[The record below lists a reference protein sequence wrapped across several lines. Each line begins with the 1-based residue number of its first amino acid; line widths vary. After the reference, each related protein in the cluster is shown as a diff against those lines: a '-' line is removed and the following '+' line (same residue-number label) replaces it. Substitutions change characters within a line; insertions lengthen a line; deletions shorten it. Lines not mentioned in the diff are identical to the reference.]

1 MTLIEKAI
9 KNVTEAVDH
18 AIHPQQGHE
27 APTNGASGASG
38 PKLNPREGQ
47 VEPLLFELSSPG
59 RIGVSLPDDDV
70 PSAPLPDAA
79 LLREHLD
86 LPELSEVDVMRHF
99 VRLSQANYSIDSG
112 FYPLGSCTMKYNP
125 KVHEDVAILP
135 GFAAINPN
143 QPPETVQGA
152 LEVMYG
158 LQDYLAA
165 ITGMDAVT
173 LQPAAGAHGEFTGIL
188 VIRAYHLD
196 RGDTTRDTILVPDS
210 AHGTNPATT
219 TSAGF
224 KMIQLKSD
232 AQGNVDLEQ
241 LSANLNERTA
251 GIMLTVPST
260 LGLFEPNI
268 LEISERVHRAGGQVY
283 GDGANLNALVGHI
296 RPGDLGIDVMHINLH
311 KTFTTPHGGG
321 GPGAGAVAL
330 KAHLAPFRPGP
341 VVDKQ
346 DGEHGPFY
354 LPIMPEKSIGR
365 VKAFMGNFGMFDRA
379 YTYIRH
385 LGLRGLKRVS
395 ENAILNA
402 NYIRGQ
408 LAGTYWLPY
417 DRVNMHEVVLSS
429 KNLKRDYGIKTL
441 DVAKRLID
449 YGFHPPTVY
458 FPLIV
463 EEALMIEPTETESK
477 ETLDEFIAA
486 MKAIAEEARTAPDVL
501 NHAPHTSKYGRLDEV
516 QAARE
521 PNLRWR
527 AK

>member
-1 MTLIEKAI
+1 MSVIDKM
-9 KNVTEAVDH
+9 
-18 AIHPQQGHE
+18 GHMV
-27 APTNGASGASG
+27 ADATSNLLSTNGSGTTA
-38 PKLNPREGQ
+38 PADPRAHA
-47 VEPLLFELSSPG
+47 VEPLIFELSSPG
-59 RIGVSLPDDDV
+59 RVGASLPDDDV
-70 PSAPLPDAA
+70 PAASLPDAR
-79 LLREHLD
+79 LLREQLD
-86 LPELSEVDVMRHF
+86 LPELSEIDVIRHF
-99 VRLSQANYSIDSG
+99 VRLSQMNYSIDTG

-125 KVHEDVAILP
+125 KVHEDVAMLP

-158 LQDYLAA
+158 LQDYLIA
-165 ITGMDAVT
+165 ITGMDAVS

-188 VIRAYHLD
+188 IFRAYQRSL
-196 RGDTTRDTILVPDS
+196 GQTQRDTILVPDS

-224 KMIQLKSD
+224 RMVTLKSD
-232 AQGNVDLEQ
+232 ADGNVDLET
-241 LSANLNERTA
+241 LSANLNDRVV
-251 GIMLTVPST
+251 GMMLTVPNT

-268 LEISERVHRAGGQVY
+268 LEISERVHRAGGQMY

-296 RPGDLGIDVMHINLH
+296 RPGDLGFDVMHLNLH

-321 GPGAGAVAL
+321 GPGSGPVAV
-330 KAHLAPFRPGP
+330 KAHLAAFRPGP
-341 VVDKQ
+341 VV
-346 DGEHGPFY
+346 GRFEENGTVVYRPV
-354 LPIMPEKSIGR
+354 MPEQSIGR
-365 VKAFMGNFGMFDRA
+365 VKAFLGNFGMFDRA

-385 LGLRGLKRVS
+385 LGLRGLRRVS

-402 NYIRGQ
+402 NYIRGR

-417 DRVNMHEVVLSS
+417 DRVNMHEVILSS
-429 KNLKRDYGIKTL
+429 RNLKQAYGIKTM

-463 EEALMIEPTETESK
+463 DEALMIEPTETESK
-477 ETLDEFIAA
+477 ETLDAFCDVMETIAR
-486 MKAIAEEARTAPDVL
+486 EAREAPEVL
-501 NHAPHTSKYGRLDEV
+501 HEAPHTTKHGRLDEV
-516 QAARE
+516 AAARE

-527 AK
+527 PTQS

>member
-1 MTLIEKAI
+1 MDVLNKVI
-9 KNVTEAVDH
+9 KNVGEAVDH
-18 AIHPQQGHE
+18 LGTHP
-27 APTNGASGASG
+27 G
-38 PKLNPREGQ
+38 PAVNPRAGA

-59 RIGVSLPDDDV
+59 RLGVSLPEDDV
-70 PSAPLPDAA
+70 PAAPLPDAG
-79 LLREHLD
+79 LLRERLD

-99 VRLSQANYSIDSG
+99 VRLSQMNYSIDSG

-125 KVHEDVAILP
+125 KVHEDVAALP

-143 QPPETVQGA
+143 QAPETVQGA

-158 LQDYLAA
+158 LQDYLMA
-165 ITGMDAVT
+165 ITGMDSIT

-188 VIRAYHLD
+188 IIRAYLQSI
-196 RGDTTRDTILVPDS
+196 GQGARDTILVPDS

-224 KMIQLKSD
+224 KMITLKSD
-232 AQGNVDLEQ
+232 AQGDVDLEA
-241 LSANLNERTA
+241 LSANLSDKTV
-251 GIMLTVPST
+251 GMMLTVPNT

-268 LEISERVHRAGGQVY
+268 REISERVHRAGGQMY

-321 GPGAGAVAL
+321 GPGAGPVAM

-341 VVDKQ
+341 VVARYEE
-346 DGEHGPFY
+346 DGQVVYRPF
-354 LPIMPEKSIGR
+354 MPEQSLGR
-365 VKAFMGNFGMFDRA
+365 VKAFMGNFGMFNRA

-385 LGLRGLKRVS
+385 LGLPGLKRVS

-417 DRVNMHEVVLSS
+417 DRINMHEVILSS
-429 KNLKRDYGIKTL
+429 KNLKREHGIKTL

-477 ETLDEFIAA
+477 QTLDEFCAA
-486 MKAIAEEARTAPDVL
+486 MKAIAAEAATNPDLL
-501 NHAPHTSKYGRLDEV
+501 NHAPHTSTFGRLDEV
-516 QAARE
+516 TAARE

-527 AK
+527 PESRS

>member
-1 MTLIEKAI
+1 MSVIDKVVNAI
-9 KNVTEAVDH
+9 
-18 AIHPQQGHE
+18 G
-27 APTNGASGASG
+27 NGAGQGDAATPNAHG
-38 PKLNPREGQ
+38 WTPGQTNPRPEQ
-47 VEPLLFELSSPG
+47 VEPLLFELSSTG
-59 RIGVSLPDDDV
+59 RKGYSLPDDDV
-70 PSAPLPDAA
+70 PAAPLPDAT

-86 LPELSEVDVMRHF
+86 LPELSEIDVMRHF
-99 VRLSQANYSIDSG
+99 VRLSQLNYSIDSG

-125 KVHEDVAILP
+125 KVHEDVAALP
-135 GFAAINPN
+135 GFANINPN
-143 QPPETVQGA
+143 QPAETVQGA

-158 LQDYLAA
+158 LQEALLA
-165 ITGMDAVT
+165 ISGMDSIT

-188 VIRAYHLD
+188 IIRAYQHSQGQEQ
-196 RGDTTRDTILVPDS
+196 RNIVLVPDS

-224 KMIQLKSD
+224 KLVTLKSGAD
-232 AQGNVDLEQ
+232 GNVDLEQ
-241 LSANLNERTA
+241 LSANLNDKVV
-251 GIMLTVPST
+251 GMMLTVPST

-268 LEISERVHRAGGQVY
+268 LEISERVHRAGGQMY

-296 RPGDLGIDVMHINLH
+296 RPGDLGFDVMHINLH

-321 GPGAGAVAL
+321 GPGAGPVAV

-341 VVDKQ
+341 VV
-346 DGEHGPFY
+346 GRFEEAGGVVYRPV
-354 LPIMPEKSIGR
+354 MPEQSIGR
-365 VKAFMGNFGMFDRA
+365 VKAFLGNFGMFNRA

-385 LGLRGLKRVS
+385 LGLPGLRRVS

-402 NYIRGQ
+402 NYIRGR

-417 DRVNMHEVVLSS
+417 ERVNMHEVVLSS
-429 KNLKRDYGIKTL
+429 RNLKQQYGVKTM

-463 EEALMIEPTETESK
+463 DEALMIEPTETESK
-477 ETLDEFIAA
+477 ETLDAFCDAMEAIAA
-486 MKAIAEEARTAPDVL
+486 EARTNADL
-501 NHAPHTSKYGRLDEV
+501 LHHAPYTTRYGRLDEV
-516 QAARE
+516 AAARE

-527 AK
+527 PA

>member
-1 MTLIEKAI
+1 MDLLNKAA
-9 KNVTEAVDH
+9 KNVTGAVDH
-18 AIHPQQGHE
+18 ALH
-27 APTNGASGASG
+27 ASGDGNKHANT
-38 PKLNPREGQ
+38 NPRAGA

-70 PSAPLPDAA
+70 PTASLPDAA

-86 LPELSEVDVMRHF
+86 LPEISEIDVMRHF
-99 VRLSQANYSIDSG
+99 VRLSQMNYSIDGG

-125 KVHEDVAILP
+125 KVHEDVAVLP
-135 GFAAINPN
+135 GFAMINPN

-158 LQDYLAA
+158 LQEYLAA
-165 ITGMDAVT
+165 ITGMDSVT

-188 VIRAYHLD
+188 IIRAYHHS
-196 RGDTTRDTILVPDS
+196 RGEDQRDTVLVPDS

-219 TSAGF
+219 TSAGL
-224 KMIQLKSD
+224 KMITLKSN
-232 AQGNVDLEQ
+232 AEGNIDLEQ

-251 GIMLTVPST
+251 GMMLTVPST

-268 LEISERVHRAGGQVY
+268 LEISERVHRAGGQMY

-321 GPGAGAVAL
+321 GPGAGAVSM

-341 VVDKQ
+341 VVEKYEE
-346 DGEHGPFY
+346 DGQTVFRPF
-354 LPIMPEKSIGR
+354 MPEQSIGR

-379 YTYIRH
+379 YTYIRQ
-385 LGLRGLKRVS
+385 LGLPGLKRVS

-402 NYIRGQ
+402 NYIRGR
-408 LAGTYWLPY
+408 LAGTYWLPF
-417 DRVNMHEVVLSS
+417 DRVNMHEVILSS

-463 EEALMIEPTETESK
+463 EEALMIEPTETESRQ
-477 ETLDEFIAA
+477 TLDEFCDA
-486 MKAIAEEARTAPDVL
+486 MLAIAEEARTDPELL
-501 NHAPHTSKYGRLDEV
+501 NHAPHTTKYGRLDEV
-516 QAARE
+516 TAARE

-527 AK
+527 QG

>member
-1 MTLIEKAI
+1 
-9 KNVTEAVDH
+9 
-18 AIHPQQGHE
+18 
-27 APTNGASGASG
+27 
-38 PKLNPREGQ
+38 
-47 VEPLLFELSSPG
+47 
-59 RIGVSLPDDDV
+59 
-70 PSAPLPDAA
+70 
-79 LLREHLD
+79 
-86 LPELSEVDVMRHF
+86 
-99 VRLSQANYSIDSG
+99 
-112 FYPLGSCTMKYNP
+112 MKYNP
-125 KVHEDVAILP
+125 KVHVVVAALP

-143 QPPETVQGA
+143 QAPETVQGA

-158 LQDYLAA
+158 LQDYLMA
-165 ITGMDAVT
+165 ITGMESIT

-188 VIRAYHLD
+188 IIRAYL
-196 RGDTTRDTILVPDS
+196 RSIGQGARDTILVPDS

-224 KMIQLKSD
+224 KMITLKSD
-232 AQGNVDLEQ
+232 ARGDVDLEA
-241 LSANLNERTA
+241 LSANLSDKTV
-251 GIMLTVPST
+251 GMMLTVPNT

-268 LEISERVHRAGGQVY
+268 REISERVHRAGGQMY

-321 GPGAGAVAL
+321 GPGAGPVAM

-341 VVDKQ
+341 VVARYEE
-346 DGEHGPFY
+346 DGQVTYRPY
-354 LPIMPEKSIGR
+354 MPEQSLGR
-365 VKAFMGNFGMFDRA
+365 VKAFMGNFGMFNRA

-385 LGLRGLKRVS
+385 LGLPGLKRVS

-417 DRVNMHEVVLSS
+417 DRINMHEVILSS
-429 KNLKRDYGIKTL
+429 KNLKREFGVKTL

-477 ETLDEFIAA
+477 QTLDEFCAA
-486 MKAIAEEARTAPDVL
+486 MKAIAAEARTNADLL
-501 NHAPHTSKYGRLDEV
+501 NHAPHTSKFGRLDEV
-516 QAARE
+516 TAARE

-527 AK
+527 PESRS